1 MSRRCSRPFS
11 ADRSLIRVS
20 NSFSLGSL
28 VSGVFKIGVFPS
40 CTLMSVRER
49 VKLTCTPPLLPTST
63 VLVTGSY
70 LHREEKAQGDVRG
83 SRPHTTNHPRF
94 LTRRLCGTAT
104 APSKSTKHKKKS
116 RNISKGHGNGRRTG
130 SSSGPN
136 MVLSCFWLRCCRVT
150 WHGRLAGQH
159 VRLL

>member
-28 VSGVFKIGVFPS
+28 VSGVFKTGVFPS

-83 SRPHTTNHPRF
+83 SRPHTTSHPPF

-104 APSKSTKHKKKS
+104 APSKSTKHKKK
-116 RNISKGHGNGRRTG
+116 RAGTLQRDMGMVEGLG
-130 SSSGPN
+130 AAQGP
-136 MVLSCFWLRCCRVT
+136 T
-150 WHGRLAGQH
+150 WC
-159 VRLL
+159 